1 MRRIVLD
8 NILSAVLKLFS
19 YSTDTPVADDVDKN
33 SKEKESLPLSSS
45 PVGIELLDTSN
56 DDIKTKV
63 TRIIKICKETGG
75 QLKF

>member
-8 NILSAVLKLFS
+8 NILLAVLKLFS
-19 YSTDTPVADDVDKN
+19 DSTDTPVADDVDKN

-63 TRIIKICKETGG
+63 TRTIKICKETGG